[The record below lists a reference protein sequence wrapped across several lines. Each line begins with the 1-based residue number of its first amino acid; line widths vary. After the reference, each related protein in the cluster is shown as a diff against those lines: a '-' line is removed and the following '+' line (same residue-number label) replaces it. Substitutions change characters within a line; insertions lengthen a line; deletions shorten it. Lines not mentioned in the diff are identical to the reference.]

1 MFENRRV
8 IVTLTSIPSR
18 LKYLLSTLLSL
29 LKQSI
34 KADEI
39 VLSFSRYSLRE
50 PAKGDPYI
58 IDPLLADFIQK
69 KKITVLRCEK
79 DYGPATK
86 LLGLLKRE
94 KSLNLNKE
102 EESLIITV
110 DDDKIYDID
119 TIKNLLEGWK
129 RNKDSVVVRKGSIIT
144 RINKNSK
151 LYLANKLCFNKYNRL
166 YERVVLGTKIDKD
179 KRVSVLFGTGGVL
192 YRASYFNNDI
202 FDYKKYNPDF
212 PEKRFF
218 TVDDIY
224 FSGYL
229 AKNNIVIKVINMP
242 ETKFT
247 SILNKQNK
255 TSLSL
260 DPNTLNRHINPLKNI
275 NVKFTNNSVLCI
287 EYFKDFLLFTS

>member
-39 VLSFSRYSLRE
+39 VLSLPKYSVRE
-50 PAKGDPYI
+50 PNKEDPYI
-58 IDPLLADFIQK
+58 IDPMLEDFIQK

-151 LYLANKLCFNKYNRL
+151 LYLANKLCFDKYNRL

-212 PEKRFF
+212 PGKRFF

-229 AKNNIVIKVINMP
+229 AKNNIVIKVINMS

-275 NVKFTNNSVLCI
+275 NVKFTNNSVFCI